1 MASGPGRARG
11 GIRIGEPVNVRRDE
25 SHSAAAAAVLE
36 TPLPAP
42 PFDGLQERV
51 HGLPVPG
58 AGGQNPSADVAA
70 SAAAKRKGKKVMAPS
85 PTSSEDSG
93 SPEPSVIVSVSGAG
107 ESSPAG
113 SQVDGSGR
121 SNVSWKNPLVEGI
134 MEVPRVTRHIDLQ
147 EVFDNVLLQR
157 QWTDT
162 EEMEMQ
168 QVRFQGYFGMRS

>member
-11 GIRIGEPVNVRRDE
+11 GIRIEEPVNVRRDE
-25 SHSAAAAAVLE
+25 SHSAAAVVE
-36 TPLPAP
+36 PPLPAP
-42 PFDGLQERV
+42 PFDGLQERA

-58 AGGQNPSADVAA
+58 AGGQKPSGDVAA

-85 PTSSEDSG
+85 PTSSEDSR
-93 SPEPSVIVSVSGAG
+93 SPEPSGVVSVSGAG
-107 ESSPAG
+107 ESSPACW
-113 SQVDGSGR
+113 QVVGSGR

-134 MEVPRVTRHIDLQ
+134 MEVPKVTRHIDLQ

-157 QWTDT
+157 QWTET

-168 QVRFQGYFGMRS
+168 QVRFQGSLECVLEP

>member
-1 MASGPGRARG
+1 MASGPGRAQG
-11 GIRIGEPVNVRRDE
+11 GIRIEEPVNVRRDE
-25 SHSAAAAAVLE
+25 SHSAAAAA
-36 TPLPAP
+36 
-42 PFDGLQERV
+42 
-51 HGLPVPG
+51 
-58 AGGQNPSADVAA
+58 NPSADVAA

-107 ESSPAG
+107 ESDPAG

-168 QVRFQGYFGMRS
+168 QVRFQGFLECVHEP